1 MKSCKPAPVCHLQS
15 SLLCCHQTYV
25 STKSRPHTGSLLL
38 VLAGVMGLAEQANN
52 KVSSDENG
60 AESKT
65 EVEELVPNWL
75 WGGDDPANQTMPV
88 KALTFTDVKTVVR
101 IYGLGR
107 AMAAVLA
114 KADLHYWTSSGT
126 TLGIVRYY
134 SSS

>member
-15 SLLCCHQTYV
+15 SLLCCLQTYV
-25 STKSRPHTGSLLL
+25 SSKPRPHTGSRLL
-38 VLAGVMGLAEQANN
+38 VLAGVMGLTEQANN
-52 KVSSDENG
+52 RVSSDENG

-75 WGGDDPANQTMPV
+75 WGGDDPANQAMPV
-88 KALTFTDVKTVVR
+88 KALTFTDVRTVVR

-107 AMAAVLA
+107 AMAAVLT

-134 SSS
+134 PSS